1 MSLALITLP
10 TNKSIST
17 VSDHVRKIG
26 QGEKGQKLDVIVTDA
41 NGSGYDLTD
50 RIITFSENK
59 ESGKIVSDNEAAHFN
74 VTDQKA
80 GRFTYTLA
88 DAVYAASG
96 IAWFDISSKDGDV
109 IDTTKSF
116 NIDVIQ
122 DETIHVNND
131 NYVSSL
137 TALETHYKAVIQKTE
152 DDRDALF
159 KKWQADIDQ
168 LIKTGN
174 TNIQT
179 VIDNA
184 NQLIN
189 SWKNELSS
197 TQQALEKLQNDWK
210 NQTEQINADYDAQ
223 KKAIQSAADNQL
235 SANKIAS
242 DKAIA
247 QIETDKQAAIK
258 QANTDFQ
265 AKLASIQSDYNTWKA
280 SATTDF
286 QKQLD
291 KLAAELKN
299 DEDAQAKLQQ
309 AIDAANKAIANINN
323 VDFTKY
329 AKKEDLEKIH
339 TLGNPIP
346 VSSDTNPDTLC
357 DPGIYYSENGF
368 NFGSKAPAEYWQG
381 KSYLIVFHGDRPDRS
396 YNYFQQFLFQSTKD
410 TYNIWCRGGYQYYS
424 DSYYTFEFQNLKDIY
439 GKLKQISINGGDPI
453 NPDADGVAKLNI
465 PQPDLSGLETKAD
478 AKTAH
483 DTLTADIA
491 KRVLSINDVMADK
504 DGKVVLPDFNHP
516 TKIFKDV
523 KVDLNTLTTTGIYE
537 LKNSD
542 LQISLDSLPGFTQ
555 TNATYGYILVVNN
568 AALDNTFQVIICR
581 QMHDFILDYR
591 YINKTYND
599 YSKFNRVINTQDL
612 SNVQNQM
619 TEIKQS
625 MMKSWTGTLTQYQ
638 ALTSYDPMTM
648 YFIISDYEVVVK

>member
-50 RIITFSENK
+50 RKITFSENK
-59 ESGKIVSDNEAAHFN
+59 EGGKIVSDNEAAHFN
-74 VTDQKA
+74 VTDEKA

-168 LIKTGN
+168 LIKNGN

-179 VIDNA
+179 VIDCA

-189 SWKNELSS
+189 NWKNELIN
-197 TQQALEKLQNDWK
+197 QQKAITDLQTDWK
-210 NQTEQINADYDAQ
+210 NQTEQINADYNAQ

-235 SANKIAS
+235 SANKTAS

-265 AKLASIQSDYNTWKA
+265 AKLASIQSDYNNWKTSTIA
-280 SATTDF
+280 DF

-291 KLAAELKN
+291 KLVNELQNDEKTQAELK
-299 DEDAQAKLQQ
+299 E
-309 AIDAANKAIANINN
+309 AIDSANKAIANINN
-323 VDFTKY
+323 VDFTKF
-329 AKKEDLEKIH
+329 AHLSDLE
-339 TLGNPIP
+339 N
-346 VSSDTNPDTLC
+346 
-357 DPGIYYSENGF
+357 YYD
-368 NFGSKAPAEYWQG
+368 KATMDQKLAQA
-381 KSYLIVFHGDRPDRS
+381 
-396 YNYFQQFLFQSTKD
+396 
-410 TYNIWCRGGYQYYS
+410 
-424 DSYYTFEFQNLKDIY
+424 
-439 GKLKQISINGGDPI
+439 GKLKQISVNGGDPI
-453 NPDADGVAKLNI
+453 DPDADGVANLDI
-465 PQPDLSGLETKAD
+465 PQPDLSSLETKTD

-483 DTLTADIA
+483 DKLSADIA
-491 KRVLSINDVMADK
+491 KRVLSVNDVTADK

-516 TKIFKDV
+516 TKIFKDA
-523 KVDLNTLTTTGIYE
+523 KVDPNTLTTTGIYE

-542 LQISLDSLPGFTQ
+542 LQLNLDSLPGFTQ
-555 TNATYGYILVVNN
+555 TNATYGYILIVNN

-581 QMHDFILDYR
+581 QMQDFIIDYR
-591 YINKTYND
+591 YINKTYSD
-599 YSKFNRVINTQDL
+599 YPKFNRVINTQDL

-619 TEIKQS
+619 IEMKQS
-625 MMKSWTGTLTQYQ
+625 MMRSWTGTLTQYQ
-638 ALTSYDPMTM
+638 ALTSYDPMTI

>member
-41 NGSGYDLTD
+41 NGSGYDLTN

-168 LIKTGN
+168 LIKNGN

-189 SWKNELSS
+189 SWKSELSN
-197 TQQALEKLQNDWK
+197 TQQALAKLQNDWK
-210 NQTEQINADYDAQ
+210 NQTAQINADYESQ
-223 KKAIQSAADNQL
+223 KKAIQSVADNQL
-235 SANKIAS
+235 SANKTAS

-247 QIETDKQAAIK
+247 QINTDKQIAIK

-280 SATTDF
+280 NAIDDF
-286 QKQLD
+286 QSQIN
-291 KLAAELKN
+291 KLASELKN
-299 DEDAQAKLQQ
+299 DEDAQVKLQQ
-309 AIDAANKAIANINN
+309 AIDSANKAIANINN
-323 VDFTKY
+323 VDFTKF
-329 AKKEDLEKIH
+329 AHLSDLE
-339 TLGNPIP
+339 N
-346 VSSDTNPDTLC
+346 
-357 DPGIYYSENGF
+357 YYD
-368 NFGSKAPAEYWQG
+368 KTTMDQKLAQA
-381 KSYLIVFHGDRPDRS
+381 
-396 YNYFQQFLFQSTKD
+396 
-410 TYNIWCRGGYQYYS
+410 
-424 DSYYTFEFQNLKDIY
+424 
-439 GKLKQISINGGDPI
+439 GKLKQISVNGGDPI

-465 PQPDLSGLETKAD
+465 PQPDLSDLETKTD

-483 DTLTADIA
+483 DTLTSDIA
-491 KRVLSINDVMADK
+491 KRVLSVNDVTADK

-516 TKIFKDV
+516 TKIFKDA
-523 KVDLNTLTTTGIYE
+523 KVDPNTLTTTGIYE

-542 LQISLDSLPGFTQ
+542 LQLTLDSLPGFTQ

-581 QMHDFILDYR
+581 QMQDFILNYR

-599 YSKFNRVINTQDL
+599 YPNFNRVLNTQDL
-612 SNVQNQM
+612 SNMQNQM
-619 TEIKQS
+619 TEMKQS
-625 MMKSWTGTLTQYQ
+625 MMRSWTGTLTQYQ
-638 ALTSYDPMTM
+638 ALTSYDPMTI

>member
-50 RIITFSENK
+50 RKITFSENK
-59 ESGKIVSDNEAAHFN
+59 EGGKIVSDNEAAHFN
-74 VTDQKA
+74 VTDEKA

-168 LIKTGN
+168 LIKNGN
-174 TNIQT
+174 TNIQA
-179 VIDNA
+179 VIDSA

-189 SWKNELSS
+189 NWKNELIN
-197 TQQALEKLQNDWK
+197 QQKAITDLQTDWK
-210 NQTEQINADYDAQ
+210 NQTEQINADYNAQ

-235 SANKIAS
+235 SANKTAS

-247 QIETDKQAAIK
+247 QINTDKQAAIK
-258 QANTDFQ
+258 QADTDFQ
-265 AKLASIQSDYNTWKA
+265 NKLASIQSDYNTWKA
-280 SATTDF
+280 NAIDDF
-286 QKQLD
+286 QSQIN
-291 KLAAELKN
+291 KLASELKN

-309 AIDAANKAIANINN
+309 AIDSANKAIANINN
-323 VDFTKY
+323 VDFTKF
-329 AKKEDLEKIH
+329 AHLSDLE
-339 TLGNPIP
+339 N
-346 VSSDTNPDTLC
+346 
-357 DPGIYYSENGF
+357 YYDKETMDQ
-368 NFGSKAPAEYWQG
+368 KLAQA
-381 KSYLIVFHGDRPDRS
+381 
-396 YNYFQQFLFQSTKD
+396 
-410 TYNIWCRGGYQYYS
+410 
-424 DSYYTFEFQNLKDIY
+424 
-439 GKLKQISINGGDPI
+439 GKLKQISVNGGDPI
-453 NPDADGVAKLNI
+453 NPDADGVANLDI
-465 PQPDLSGLETKAD
+465 PQPDLSGLETKTD
-478 AKTAH
+478 AKSAH
-483 DTLTADIA
+483 DKLSADIA
-491 KRVLSINDVMADK
+491 KRILSVNDVMADK

-516 TKIFKDV
+516 TQVLKDA
-523 KVDLNTLTTTGIYE
+523 KVDPNTLTTTGIYE

-542 LQISLDSLPGFTQ
+542 LQLNLDSLPGFTQ

-568 AALDNTFQVIICR
+568 AALDNTFQIIICR
-581 QMHDFILDYR
+581 QMQDFILDYR
-591 YINKTYND
+591 YINKTYSDYPNFKRIID
-599 YSKFNRVINTQDL
+599 SSDYTNLWNKIVSVDNKELIHQSDDLATGTAYSKAHP
-612 SNVQNQM
+612 NV
-619 TEIKQS
+619 
-625 MMKSWTGTLTQYQ
+625 L
-638 ALTSYDPMTM
+638 
-648 YFIISDYEVVVK
+648 VVTP

>member
-59 ESGKIVSDNEAAHFN
+59 EGGKIVSDNETAHFN
-74 VTDQKA
+74 VTDEKA

-168 LIKTGN
+168 LIKNGN
-174 TNIQT
+174 TNIQV
-179 VIDNA
+179 VIDSA

-189 SWKNELSS
+189 NWKNELIN
-197 TQQALEKLQNDWK
+197 QQKAITDLQTDWK

-235 SANKIAS
+235 SANKTVS

-247 QIETDKQAAIK
+247 QINTDKQAAIK

-265 AKLASIQSDYNTWKA
+265 NKLASIQSDYNSWKNSTLA
-280 SATTDF
+280 DF

-291 KLAAELKN
+291 KLASELKN

-309 AIDAANKAIANINN
+309 AIDSANKAIANINN
-323 VDFTKY
+323 VDFTKF
-329 AKKEDLEKIH
+329 AHLSDLE
-339 TLGNPIP
+339 N
-346 VSSDTNPDTLC
+346 
-357 DPGIYYSENGF
+357 YYD
-368 NFGSKAPAEYWQG
+368 KTTMDQKLAQA
-381 KSYLIVFHGDRPDRS
+381 
-396 YNYFQQFLFQSTKD
+396 
-410 TYNIWCRGGYQYYS
+410 
-424 DSYYTFEFQNLKDIY
+424 
-439 GKLKQISINGGDPI
+439 GKLKQISVNGGDPI

-465 PQPDLSGLETKAD
+465 PQPDLSDLETKTD

-483 DTLTADIA
+483 DTLTSDIA
-491 KRVLSINDVMADK
+491 KRVLSVNDVTADK

-516 TKIFKDV
+516 TKIFKDA
-523 KVDLNTLTTTGIYE
+523 KVDPNTLTTTGIYE

-542 LQISLDSLPGFTQ
+542 LQLTLDSLPGFTQ

-581 QMHDFILDYR
+581 QMQDFILDYR
-591 YINKTYND
+591 YINKTYSD
-599 YSKFNRVINTQDL
+599 YPKFNRVINTQDL

-619 TEIKQS
+619 IEMKQS
-625 MMKSWTGTLTQYQ
+625 MMRSWTGTLTQYQ
-638 ALTSYDPMTM
+638 ALTSYDPMTI

>member
-41 NGSGYDLTD
+41 NGSGYDLTN

-74 VTDQKA
+74 VTDEKA

-122 DETIHVNND
+122 DETIHINND

-184 NQLIN
+184 NQLISN
-189 SWKNELSS
+189 WKNELSN

-210 NQTEQINADYDAQ
+210 NQTAQINADYESQ
-223 KKAIQSAADNQL
+223 KKTIQSAADNQL

-247 QIETDKQAAIK
+247 QINADKQAAIK

-286 QKQLD
+286 QNQIN
-291 KLAAELKN
+291 KLASELKN
-299 DEDAQAKLQQ
+299 DENAQAKLQQ
-309 AIDAANKAIANINN
+309 AIDSANKAIANINN
-323 VDFTKY
+323 VDFTKF
-329 AKKEDLEKIH
+329 AHLSDLE
-339 TLGNPIP
+339 N
-346 VSSDTNPDTLC
+346 
-357 DPGIYYSENGF
+357 YYD
-368 NFGSKAPAEYWQG
+368 KATMDQKLAQA
-381 KSYLIVFHGDRPDRS
+381 
-396 YNYFQQFLFQSTKD
+396 
-410 TYNIWCRGGYQYYS
+410 
-424 DSYYTFEFQNLKDIY
+424 
-439 GKLKQISINGGDPI
+439 GKLKQISVNGGDPI
-453 NPDADGVAKLNI
+453 DPDADGVANLDI
-465 PQPDLSGLETKAD
+465 PQPDLSSLETKTD
-478 AKTAH
+478 AKSAH
-483 DTLTADIA
+483 DKLSADIA

-504 DGKVVLPDFNHP
+504 DGKVVLTDFNHP
-516 TKIFKDV
+516 TKIFKDA
-523 KVDLNTLTTTGIYE
+523 KVDPNTLTTTGIYE

-581 QMHDFILDYR
+581 QMQDFVLDYR

-599 YSKFNRVINTQDL
+599 YPKFNRVINTQDL

-619 TEIKQS
+619 IEMKQS
-625 MMKSWTGTLTQYQ
+625 MMRSWTGTLTQYQ

>member
-50 RIITFSENK
+50 RKITFSENK
-59 ESGKIVSDNEAAHFN
+59 EGGKIVSDNEAAHFN
-74 VTDQKA
+74 VTDEKA

-168 LIKTGN
+168 LIKNGN
-174 TNIQT
+174 TNIQA
-179 VIDNA
+179 VIDSA

-189 SWKNELSS
+189 NWKNELIN
-197 TQQALEKLQNDWK
+197 QQKAITDLQTDWK
-210 NQTEQINADYDAQ
+210 NQTEQINADYNAQ

-235 SANKIAS
+235 SANKTAS

-247 QIETDKQAAIK
+247 QINTDKQAAIK
-258 QANTDFQ
+258 QADTDFQ
-265 AKLASIQSDYNTWKA
+265 NKLASIQSDYNTWKA
-280 SATTDF
+280 NAIDDF
-286 QKQLD
+286 QSQIN
-291 KLAAELKN
+291 KLASELKN

-309 AIDAANKAIANINN
+309 AIDSANKAIANINN
-323 VDFTKY
+323 VDFTKF
-329 AKKEDLEKIH
+329 AHLSDLE
-339 TLGNPIP
+339 N
-346 VSSDTNPDTLC
+346 
-357 DPGIYYSENGF
+357 YYDKETMDQ
-368 NFGSKAPAEYWQG
+368 KLAQA
-381 KSYLIVFHGDRPDRS
+381 
-396 YNYFQQFLFQSTKD
+396 
-410 TYNIWCRGGYQYYS
+410 
-424 DSYYTFEFQNLKDIY
+424 
-439 GKLKQISINGGDPI
+439 GKLKQISVNGGDPI
-453 NPDADGVAKLNI
+453 NPDADGVANLDI
-465 PQPDLSGLETKAD
+465 PQPDLSGLETKTD
-478 AKTAH
+478 AKSAH
-483 DTLTADIA
+483 DKLSADIA
-491 KRVLSINDVMADK
+491 KRILSVNDVMADK

-516 TKIFKDV
+516 TQVLKDA
-523 KVDLNTLTTTGIYE
+523 KVDPNTLTTTGIYE

-542 LQISLDSLPGFTQ
+542 LQLNLDSLPGFTQ

-568 AALDNTFQVIICR
+568 AALDNTFQIIICR
-581 QMHDFILDYR
+581 QMLDFILDYR

-599 YSKFNRVINTQDL
+599 YPNFKRIIDSSDYTNLWNKIVSVDNKELIHQSDDL
-612 SNVQNQM
+612 A
-619 TEIKQS
+619 
-625 MMKSWTGTLTQYQ
+625 TGTAYSKAHPNVL
-638 ALTSYDPMTM
+638 
-648 YFIISDYEVVVK
+648 VVTP

>member
-26 QGEKGQKLDVIVTDA
+26 QGEKGQKLDVIITDA

-59 ESGKIVSDNEAAHFN
+59 ESGKIVSDNETAHFN
-74 VTDQKA
+74 VTDEKA

-116 NIDVIQ
+116 NIEVIQ

-168 LIKTGN
+168 LIKNGN

-179 VIDNA
+179 VIDSA

-189 SWKNELSS
+189 NWKNELSN
-197 TQQALEKLQNDWK
+197 TQQSLTKLQTDWK
-210 NQTEQINADYDAQ
+210 NQTEQINADYNAQ

-235 SANKIAS
+235 SANKAAS

-247 QIETDKQAAIK
+247 HINTDKQAAIK

-265 AKLASIQSDYNTWKA
+265 NKLASIQSDYNSWKTSTIA
-280 SATTDF
+280 DF

-291 KLAAELKN
+291 KLVNELQN
-299 DEDAQAKLQQ
+299 DEKTQADLKE

-323 VDFTKY
+323 IDFTKY
-329 AKKEDLEKIH
+329 AKKEDLEKITH
-339 TLGNPIP
+339 CGTQFKLALIPILIPCAIP
-346 VSSDTNPDTLC
+346 VFTTVKRDLVL
-357 DPGIYYSENGF
+357 E
-368 NFGSKAPAEYWQG
+368 
-381 KSYLIVFHGDRPDRS
+381 
-396 YNYFQQFLFQSTKD
+396 
-410 TYNIWCRGGYQYYS
+410 
-424 DSYYTFEFQNLKDIY
+424 
-439 GKLKQISINGGDPI
+439 
-453 NPDADGVAKLNI
+453 AKLQLI
-465 PQPDLSGLETKAD
+465 IGKEKA
-478 AKTAH
+478 
-483 DTLTADIA
+483 I
-491 KRVLSINDVMADK
+491 
-504 DGKVVLPDFNHP
+504 
-516 TKIFKDV
+516 
-523 KVDLNTLTTTGIYE
+523 
-537 LKNSD
+537 
-542 LQISLDSLPGFTQ
+542 
-555 TNATYGYILVVNN
+555 
-568 AALDNTFQVIICR
+568 
-581 QMHDFILDYR
+581 
-591 YINKTYND
+591 
-599 YSKFNRVINTQDL
+599 
-612 SNVQNQM
+612 
-619 TEIKQS
+619 
-625 MMKSWTGTLTQYQ
+625 
-638 ALTSYDPMTM
+638 
-648 YFIISDYEVVVK
+648 

>member
-50 RIITFSENK
+50 RKITFSENK
-59 ESGKIVSDNEAAHFN
+59 EGGKIVSDNEAAHFN
-74 VTDQKA
+74 ITDAKA

-159 KKWQADIDQ
+159 KKWQKDFDD
-168 LIKTGN
+168 LIKNGN

-179 VIDNA
+179 VVDNA

-189 SWKNELSS
+189 NWKKELTSE
-197 TQQALEKLQNDWK
+197 QQSLAKLQNDWK
-210 NQTEQINADYDAQ
+210 TQTVQINSDYDAQ
-223 KKAIQSAADNQL
+223 KKAIQLAADNQL
-235 SANKIAS
+235 SANKTVA

-247 QIETDKQAAIK
+247 QIETDKQAALK
-258 QANTDFQ
+258 QANADFRD
-265 AKLASIQSDYNTWKA
+265 KLAGIQADYDSWKA

-323 VDFTKY
+323 VDFTKF
-329 AKKEDLEKIH
+329 AHKEDLEKIH
-339 TLGNPIP
+339 TVSNPIQ
-346 VSSDTNPDTLC
+346 VDKDTNPDSLI
-357 DPGIYYSENGF
+357 DPGIYYSDSGF
-368 NFGSKAPAEYWQG
+368 NFGNKAPADYRKG
-381 KSYLIVFHGDRPDRS
+381 KSYILVLLGDRPDNS
-396 YNYFQQFLFQSTKD
+396 TIYYQQFLFQATKNE
-410 TYNIWCRGGYQYYS
+410 YNIWYRAGYKYAS
-424 DSYYTFEFQNLKDIY
+424 NSYYTFEFQNLKDIY

-453 NPDADGVAKLNI
+453 DPDANGLAKLTI

-478 AKTAH
+478 AKAAH
-483 DTLTADIA
+483 D
-491 KRVLSINDVMADK
+491 SIN
-504 DGKVVLPDFNHP
+504 
-516 TKIFKDV
+516 
-523 KVDLNTLTTTGIYE
+523 
-537 LKNSD
+537 S
-542 LQISLDSLPGFTQ
+542 SLDQLPKT
-555 TNATYGYILVVNN
+555 VNN
-568 AALDNTFQVIICR
+568 IKPDDKGNIPITIPDVEPIKKDI
-581 QMHDFILDYR
+581 
-591 YINKTYND
+591 T
-599 YSKFNRVINTQDL
+599 T
-612 SNVQNQM
+612 VQGQM
-619 TEIKQS
+619 TELKQVA
-625 MMKSWTGTLTQYQ
+625 MKSWTGTLTQYQ
-638 ALTSYDPMTM
+638 SLTSYDPMTI

>member
-50 RIITFSENK
+50 RKITFSENK
-59 ESGKIVSDNEAAHFN
+59 EGGKIVSDNEAAHFN
-74 VTDQKA
+74 VTDEKA

-168 LIKTGN
+168 LIKNGN
-174 TNIQT
+174 TNIQA
-179 VIDNA
+179 VIDSA

-189 SWKNELSS
+189 NWKNELIN
-197 TQQALEKLQNDWK
+197 QQKAITDLQTDWK

-235 SANKIAS
+235 SANKTAS

-247 QIETDKQAAIK
+247 QVNTDKQAAIK

-265 AKLASIQSDYNTWKA
+265 NKLASIQSDYNNWKNSTIA
-280 SATTDF
+280 DF

-291 KLAAELKN
+291 KLVTELQN
-299 DEDAQAKLQQ
+299 DEKTQADLKE

-329 AKKEDLEKIH
+329 AKKEDIEKIH
-339 TLGNPIP
+339 TLGNPIA
-346 VSSDTNPDTLC
+346 VSTDTNPDTLC
-357 DPGIYYSENGF
+357 DPGIYYSEKGF
-368 NFGSKAPAEYWQG
+368 NFGDKAPADYWQG
-381 KSYLIVFHGDRPDRS
+381 KSYLIVLHGDRPDYS
-396 YNYFQQFLFQSTKD
+396 YNYFQQFLFQGTKD
-410 TYNIWCRGGYQYYS
+410 TYNVWFRGGYQYYS
-424 DSYYTFEFQNLKDIY
+424 DSYYTFKFQSLKDIY

-453 NPDADGVAKLNI
+453 SPDDNGLAKLNI
-465 PQPDLSGLETKAD
+465 PQPDLSGLETKTD

-483 DTLTADIA
+483 DKLSADIIKNA
-491 KRVLSINDVMADK
+491 
-504 DGKVVLPDFNHP
+504 LPDFNHP
-516 TKIFKDV
+516 TQIFKDV
-523 KVDLNTLTTTGIYE
+523 KVDPNTLTTTGIYE
-537 LKNSD
+537 LQNVD

-599 YSKFNRVINTQDL
+599 YPNFKRIIDSSDYTNLWNKIVSVDNKELIHQSDDL
-612 SNVQNQM
+612 
-619 TEIKQS
+619 T
-625 MMKSWTGTLTQYQ
+625 TGTAYSKAHPNVL
-638 ALTSYDPMTM
+638 
-648 YFIISDYEVVVK
+648 VVTP